1 MSKVTNAALMALVMV
16 LSTLIGCLDGGTSI
30 EDEIDELGLES
41 LPKQSIGVSMPIIDG
56 ILTKP
61 LMGVGIGFDEWAD
74 SFTFPSGDYSFTG
87 SHNGKVD
94 ESSIGFHMKAVGDDV
109 AVALEVP
116 LITGTN
122 ASVVSVSSEFYYFD
136 GVEPIPSI
144 SQRSASV
151 GEAGSPWQVEMM
163 TPCEFVDCIEEE
175 FSIIQKSDFEAM
187 PSFISG
193 EEEESTVDYTGLF
206 DLFPAV
212 IVDFEHLLAA
222 KQSTTLLTIE
232 TLKYGALEHSR
243 SLSAVFITITFEDGD
258 EIEVWKWEDM
268 YFGYANPSSKETDV
282 GITGIELIQVVQT
295 EDMEMPLVKQMPTLA
310 RVYVTSDIDMFDVEV
325 NFQICFLLLC
335 TSPITKELSAPN
347 TVDRADFGKSANFV
361 IPQDWLEFDS
371 VSVVANVNIPYVSE
385 FSDTDSSNDMWAE
398 TFQLTTTS
406 EVTSAFV
413 RVSQNTDSDS
423 ALEQL
428 NYARAT
434 KVMGLNMDLMPLNDY
449 TIQEFSW
456 EYESGATYDATGCEN
471 DECRDE
477 FAAAVEDYRT
487 QLVAAWIDSGCL
499 SSGSDCPLP
508 PIPFQWGGIYP
519 GGGTT
524 GGIAD
529 PVWGGGDSFA
539 YMAAAS
545 FADQDGT
552 HIPIHEIQ
560 HNIGPHND
568 DDIWNWDDYGP
579 GEWGEHLSTTG
590 VGDTDDCGASGQD
603 SVWTSIYGS
612 SGKPF
617 DIKDLGWNHNN
628 VDPETNQDALVPSSY
643 PDLMTYCI
651 ALAPG
656 ETWESGGTGDGG
668 YDVPYLTDDYRAW
681 MSTYRWLRNHDYFS
695 NHDIWDPSGGTY
707 ARSASNM
714 DSNIIRT
721 VSLSLS
727 MDENSNYVVEDF
739 NSDITTGIMSAAYG
753 TDEVD
758 EKGFMSIIALDENGN
773 ILATRPVNP
782 VFVGDEINDHGAST
796 GSPEV
801 DETELSTHRV
811 RFEDKGDIET
821 VVLID
826 SDGKEIDYLAS
837 TVDVRSNGEVYEVY
851 MDSRSYARDGAMQ
864 IGWDKVDTLGFK
876 YSVEYSTGDGIW
888 YPLTG
893 WLDANSGT
901 YPISKLPASD
911 EALVRVQANNGF
923 DSAFMYS
930 TPFKVENQAPILDV
944 DIQAGPLMINSA
956 MPQPDLIPFGGKFSE
971 KEAQEIMS
979 AAMRMPNIAIS
990 QFDTITITPNVQDF
1004 DWEVVNDKGC
1014 EISLE
1019 RDGRIIW
1026 SWQGD
1031 IHGQTHNSGIMTPD
1045 EGTKGYDPAASGS
1058 GIADIIRST
1067 YTVDNIFANSK
1078 NDPCTSKGG
1087 KFSSVTFPNPDFPPH
1102 MMMPGGYSLKITY
1115 EDAQG
1120 AEATPVVVNF
1130 NVIEHRPYTESDLKE
1145 FQEKL
1150 VVVHPQY
1157 EGGDIER
1164 LCQLWS
1170 TADWARD
1177 AEKTEGISPEDYK
1190 AIAET
1195 DMATICAL
1203 EGEAT
1208 NLLET
1213 DTAGHL

>member
-1 MSKVTNAALMALVMV
+1 MSKVVHAAMMTLIMT
-16 LSTLIGCLDGGTSI
+16 LSTLAGCLDTGTDI
-30 EDEIDELGLES
+30 EEELDDLGFDS
-41 LPKQSIGVSMPIIDG
+41 LPKQSIGASMPTIDG
-56 ILTKP
+56 IITKP
-61 LMGVGIGFDEWAD
+61 FGGFGFDEWAD
-74 SFTFPSGDYSFTG
+74 SYTFPSGDLSLTG

-94 ESSIGFHMKAVGDDV
+94 DSSIGLHMKAIGDDV
-109 AVALEVP
+109 AVALELP
-116 LITGTN
+116 LISGTN
-122 ASVVSVSSEFYYFD
+122 ATVTSVSSKFYYSNSNT
-136 GVEPIPSI
+136 VLS
-144 SQRSASV
+144 SHRSASV
-151 GEAGSPWQVEMM
+151 GVAESPWKIEMI
-163 TPCEFVDCIEEE
+163 TPCEVIDCIEEE
-175 FSIIQKSDFEAM
+175 LSIIQRSDFEAV
-187 PSFISG
+187 PSFIPG
-193 EEEESTVDYTGLF
+193 EEEEESTVDYGGFF
-206 DLFPAV
+206 DLFPTV
-212 IVDFEHLLAA
+212 FVDFEHLLAA
-222 KQSTTLLTIE
+222 KQSTTLLTLE
-232 TLKYGALEHSR
+232 TLRFGALEYSR
-243 SLSAVFITITFEDGD
+243 TLSGLEITVTFEDGD
-258 EIEVWKWEDM
+258 EIGLDLNDM

-310 RVYVTSDIDMFDVEV
+310 RVYVESDIDMLDVEV

-335 TSPITKELSAPN
+335 TSAITKELSAPD
-347 TVDRADFGKSANFV
+347 TVDREDFSKSANFV
-361 IPQDWLEFDS
+361 IPQDWLEFES
-371 VSVVANVNIPYVSE
+371 ITIAANVNIPYISE
-385 FSDTDSSNDMWAE
+385 FSDADSSNDAWTE
-398 TFQLTTTS
+398 TFELTTTS

-449 TIQEFSW
+449 TLQEFYW
-456 EYESGATYDATGCEN
+456 EYEGGATYDATGCEN
-471 DECRDE
+471 DECIDV
-477 FAAAVEDYRT
+477 FAASVEDYRT

-499 SSGSDCPLP
+499 SSESDCPLP

-519 GGGTT
+519 SGGTG

-529 PVWGGGDSFA
+529 PVWAGGDSFA

-552 HIPIHEIQ
+552 HVPLHEIQ

-590 VGDTDDCGASGQD
+590 DGDTDSCGASGQD
-603 SVWTSIYGS
+603 SVWISIYGS
-612 SGKPF
+612 AGQPF

-628 VDPETNQDALVPSSY
+628 VNPETNQDALVPNSY

-656 ETWESGGTGDGG
+656 ETWTSGGTGDGG

-695 NHDIWDPSGGTY
+695 DHDIWDPSGGTY
-707 ARSASNM
+707 ARSASSI

-727 MDENSNYVVEDF
+727 MDKNSNYVVEGF
-739 NSDITTGIMSAAYG
+739 SSDITTGIMSSAYG
-753 TDEVD
+753 TDELD
-758 EKGFMSIIALDENGN
+758 EKGAMSIVALDENGD

-782 VFVGDEINDHGAST
+782 VFVGTEINDHGSST
-796 GSPEV
+796 GSPEG

-811 RFEDKGDIET
+811 RFEDNGDIET

-826 SDGKEIDYLAS
+826 SDGNEIDYLTS
-837 TVDVRSNGEVYEVY
+837 TVDVRGNGEVYEVY
-851 MDSRSYARDGAMQ
+851 MDSRSYARDGTME
-864 IGWDKVDTLGFK
+864 IGWDKVGTRDFK
-876 YSVEYSTGDGIW
+876 YSVEYSAGDGIW

-893 WLDANSGT
+893 WIEANSGT
-901 YPISKLPASD
+901 YPIAKLPASD

-930 TPFKVENQAPILDV
+930 TPFKVENQAPTLDV
-944 DIQAGPLMINSA
+944 DIQAGSLMFNSA
-956 MPQPDLIPFGGKFSE
+956 LPQPNLIPFEGNFSE

-990 QFDTITITPNVQDF
+990 QHETITITPNVQDF
-1004 DWEVVNDKGC
+1004 DWEVVNDQGC

-1019 RDGRIIW
+1019 KDGRIVW
-1026 SWQGD
+1026 STDGFMKLGD
-1031 IHGQTHNSGIMTPD
+1031 I
-1045 EGTKGYDPAASGS
+1045 KGE
-1058 GIADIIRST
+1058 IIRST
-1067 YTVDNIFANSK
+1067 YTVDNVFANSK
-1078 NDPCTSKGG
+1078 NAPCTSEGG
-1087 KFSSVTFPNPDFPPH
+1087 KFSSISFPNPDFPPH

-1120 AEATPVVVNF
+1120 AKATPVVVNF
-1130 NVIEHRPYTESDLKE
+1130 NVIEHRPYAESDLKE

-1150 VVVHPQY
+1150 VIVHPQY
-1157 EGGDIER
+1157 EGGDIGR
-1164 LCQLWS
+1164 MCQLWS

-1203 EGEAT
+1203 GGQEIAKR
-1208 NLLET
+1208 L
-1213 DTAGHL
+1213 